1 MENPIK
7 MDDLGVPTFSETS
20 IVSQRNQRDFQNFRS
35 LYCTDSCC
43 FASCLFVWKRRPD
56 ASRSKG
62 IRHQGSYFWT
72 VGARLSGPEQI
83 GVIPQRTWW
92 NQVVFLG
99 NQEGFFWRTLSLWN
113 TPIFVRL
120 YSSSSSYY
128 YSMFVRSSV
137 GYIHVDL
144 AAWVWLARDLFQ
156 CIFLR
161 GFSAFPLPDDCGARN
176 VVPVPMGVRKTQDAF
191 GKRVGGSGR
200 HLLATTGTTHCWSSW

>member
-7 MDDLGVPTFSETS
+7 ITHFFGNNHCITKKSKRFSTFSFS
-20 IVSQRNQRDFQNFRS
+20 HP
-35 LYCTDSCC
+35 CTDSCTLG
-43 FASCLFVWKRRPD
+43 SLPGSVWLND

-62 IRHQGSYFWT
+62 IQRHQGSYFWT

-83 GVIPQRTWW
+83 RWFPKKPDKS
-92 NQVVFLG
+92 QVVVIG
-99 NQEGFFWRTLSLWN
+99 NQEGFFWRTLGLWN

-120 YSSSSSYY
+120 YCLLDLQWVIYTWTWRHEFGWLEIFSS
-128 YSMFVRSSV
+128 
-137 GYIHVDL
+137 
-144 AAWVWLARDLFQ
+144 A
-156 CIFLR
+156 FLCV

-200 HLLATTGTTHCWSSW
+200 HLPATTGTTHCWSSW

>member
-1 MENPIK
+1 MVQFFKEHPHGESGRAARHFDSLAEEVLVAGSQHFRPAGGMGSQIFGGVMMWMFPKIVVPPKWMVKIMENPIK

-99 NQEGFFWRTLSLWN
+99 NQEGFF
-113 TPIFVRL
+113 
-120 YSSSSSYY
+120 
-128 YSMFVRSSV
+128 
-137 GYIHVDL
+137 
-144 AAWVWLARDLFQ
+144 
-156 CIFLR
+156 
-161 GFSAFPLPDDCGARN
+161 
-176 VVPVPMGVRKTQDAF
+176 
-191 GKRVGGSGR
+191 
-200 HLLATTGTTHCWSSW
+200 